1 MKNKIVIMLAIMLM
15 MGCSGGAASDPQA
28 GNSNSTEGTGRASG
42 TPTPV
47 ASKPIV
53 DNEDLTPGLM
63 GVDADKNGIRDDID
77 RLIAQKYSATPEM
90 KKAAEQKAK
99 ALQKFMEAADK
110 TQARLAQ
117 AEISRAWGCVYK
129 SFPHED
135 AKGRKLIDHVSK
147 EIEALTANTR
157 ERFTKYWN
165 SNKLISG
172 TIFYRSNKPA
182 CD

>member
-1 MKNKIVIMLAIMLM
+1 MKNRIVIMLAMMLM

-28 GNSNSTEGTGRASG
+28 GNSNSTGGTGGVSG

-47 ASKPIV
+47 ASKPIIG
-53 DNEDLTPGLM
+53 NEDLTPGLM

-77 RLIAQKYSATPEM
+77 RLIAQKYSVTPEM
-90 KKAAEQKAK
+90 KKAAEQKARV
-99 ALQKFMEAADK
+99 LQKFMEAADK
-110 TQARLAQ
+110 TQARLAGE
-117 AEISRAWGCVYK
+117 EIGRAWSCVYK
-129 SFPHED
+129 SFPNENAEGQKFLD
-135 AKGRKLIDHVSK
+135 QFSK

-172 TIFYRSNKPA
+172 MVFSEEQGPV